1 MTIQIL
7 YDIIYL
13 ASSHKRGLFYATLK
27 ISYPLCVLVGETPN
41 PLQSFKVRLI
51 MSKNSSINLDKRA
64 KRNREISIR
73 VNDYELL
80 ELKKRNRGST
90 VASWLRDIALGVT
103 PVKPVD
109 PELVRQLGRIGSNLN
124 QLTRH
129 VNTERQVDAQ
139 VLHEIKAIRE
149 QMHLLIESSIQA
161 SKRSARENHDR

>member
-1 MTIQIL
+1 MCWLGRPQT
-7 YDIIYL
+7 
-13 ASSHKRGLFYATLK
+13 
-27 ISYPLCVLVGETPN
+27 

-90 VASWLRDIALGVT
+90 VASWLRDLALGVT

-109 PELVRQLGRIGSNLN
+109 PDLVRQLGRIGSNLN

-139 VLHEIKAIRE
+139 LLHEIKAIRE
-149 QMHLLIESSIQA
+149 QIHLLIESSIEA
-161 SKRSARENHDR
+161 SKKSVRDNHDR

>member
-1 MTIQIL
+1 M
-7 YDIIYL
+7 
-13 ASSHKRGLFYATLK
+13 
-27 ISYPLCVLVGETPN
+27 LVGETPN

-51 MSKNSSINLDKRA
+51 MSNNSPINLDKRA

-90 VASWLRDIALGVT
+90 VASWLRDLALGVT

-139 VLHEIKAIRE
+139 VLLEIKAICE
-149 QMHLLIESSIQA
+149 QIHLLIESSIGA
-161 SKRSARENHDR
+161 SKKSARYNYDR

>member
-1 MTIQIL
+1 M
-7 YDIIYL
+7 
-13 ASSHKRGLFYATLK
+13 
-27 ISYPLCVLVGETPN
+27 LVGETPN

-51 MSKNSSINLDKRA
+51 MSNNSPINLDKRA

-90 VASWLRDIALGVT
+90 VASWLRDLALGVT

-109 PELVRQLGRIGSNLN
+109 PDLVRQLGRGRIGSNLN

>member
-1 MTIQIL
+1 M
-7 YDIIYL
+7 
-13 ASSHKRGLFYATLK
+13 
-27 ISYPLCVLVGETPN
+27 LVGDTPN
-41 PLQSFKVRLI
+41 PFQSFKVCLV
-51 MSKNSSINLDKRA
+51 MSENSFTNLDKRA
-64 KRNREISIR
+64 KRTREISIR

-90 VASWLRDIALGVT
+90 VASWLRDLALGVT

-109 PELVRQLGRIGSNLN
+109 PDLVRQLGRIGSNLN

-149 QMHLLIESSIQA
+149 QIHLLIEMSIEA
-161 SKRSARENHDR
+161 SKKSARENHDR

>member
-1 MTIQIL
+1 M
-7 YDIIYL
+7 
-13 ASSHKRGLFYATLK
+13 
-27 ISYPLCVLVGETPN
+27 LVGDTPN
-41 PLQSFKVRLI
+41 PFQSFKVCLV
-51 MSKNSSINLDKRA
+51 MSENSFTNLDKRA
-64 KRNREISIR
+64 KRTREISIR

-90 VASWLRDIALGVT
+90 VASWLRDLALGVT

-109 PELVRQLGRIGSNLN
+109 PDLVRQLGRIGSNLN

-149 QMHLLIESSIQA
+149 QMHLLIESSIEA
-161 SKRSARENHDR
+161 SKKSARENHDR

>member
-1 MTIQIL
+1 
-7 YDIIYL
+7 
-13 ASSHKRGLFYATLK
+13 
-27 ISYPLCVLVGETPN
+27 
-41 PLQSFKVRLI
+41 
-51 MSKNSSINLDKRA
+51 MSNNSPINLDKRA

-90 VASWLRDIALGVT
+90 VASWLRDLALGVT
-103 PVKPVD
+103 PVKLVD
-109 PELVRQLGRIGSNLN
+109 PDLERQLGRIGSNLN

-149 QMHLLIESSIQA
+149 QMHLLIESSIEA
-161 SKRSARENHDR
+161 SKKSARENHDR

>member
-1 MTIQIL
+1 VCWLGRPQT
-7 YDIIYL
+7 
-13 ASSHKRGLFYATLK
+13 
-27 ISYPLCVLVGETPN
+27 

-80 ELKKRNRGST
+80 ELKKRNRRST
-90 VASWLRDIALGVT
+90 VASWLRDLALGVT

-109 PELVRQLGRIGSNLN
+109 PDLVRQLGRIGSNLN

-149 QMHLLIESSIQA
+149 QIHLLIESSIEA
-161 SKRSARENHDR
+161 SKKSVRDNHDR